1 MNNKTVSGIYT
12 ITNKVSGKIYIGSSV
27 NIHKRWGQH
36 AYNLKHSKHRN
47 KHLQAS
53 FNKHGLEA
61 FEFSIVQQVAD
72 DSKLIAIEQVYLDEY
87 KDNWG
92 AIYNMAK
99 QAGAGG
105 ASVLRVP
112 MFVLNTDGSIYK
124 EFESGADLSRY
135 LGKRITYRGIN
146 LPNIFNYKYRLVTQ
160 EFYWNNLSEVLGW
173 KDPIAIKKEIKR
185 LEREKK
191 IEDAR
196 YKYIVCDVY
205 EFKRFNSYKDASKYI
220 GVSRERVRQV
230 MSKLKPGQHHYFER
244 IGITI
249 VKT

>member
-1 MNNKTVSGIYT
+1 MKNKISGIYT
-12 ITNKVSGKIYIGSSV
+12 ITNKINGKVYIGSSAD
-27 NIHKRWGQH
+27 IHMRWYQH
-36 AYNLKHSKHRN
+36 TRKLKISKHNN

-72 DSKLIAIEQVYLDEY
+72 ESKLIAIEQVYLDEY

-92 AIYNMAK
+92 ATYNMAK

-124 EFESGADLSRY
+124 EFESGADIARYFGIRSVKYTYINTKSRY
-135 LGKRITYRGIN
+135 KM
-146 LPNIFNYKYRLVTQ
+146 KYRVVTQ

-173 KDPIAIKKEIKR
+173 EDPIAIKKEVKR
-185 LEREKK
+185 LEEEKR
-191 IEDAR
+191 IENAR

-205 EFKRFNSYKDASKYI
+205 EFERFNNYKDVSKYI
-220 GVSRERVRQV
+220 GMSRERIRQI
-230 MSKLKPGQHHYFER
+230 MKDLKPGQFYYIER
-244 IGITI
+244 LDTTLVRI
-249 VKT
+249 